1 MDVIKFISWCE
12 IAVREI
18 RYAPDRIAVQK
29 ELYAHMED
37 HYLDLLEQG
46 VDEETARKQTV
57 EAMGDAYEIAHDLA
71 AVHPPFW
78 GYFLR
83 STRILLA
90 ACFCLLLIVGMN
102 HLPDLYIPEPQY
114 WTEARSMEPRLPNC
128 TLLQQTEPAES
139 ERSDGYRFSVP
150 KASVWET
157 TDGRRILTVQ
167 VVQWNPIPLV
177 GRAEPVN
184 WFRGQDSTGAEY
196 DSHQETI
203 NTGGADSY
211 ISAFS
216 YPVSPWKTVYRLEI
230 WNFPEHADWF
240 RLSYDRDGRNLSVHI
255 PLTGGESQ

>member
-1 MDVIKFISWCE
+1 MDVIKFVSWCE

-37 HYLDLLEQG
+37 HYLDLLDQG
-46 VDEETARKQTV
+46 ADEETARQQTV

-90 ACFCLLLIVGMN
+90 ACFCVLLVAGMYQ
-102 HLPDLYIPEPQY
+102 LPELNFPEQQY
-114 WTEARSMEPRLPNC
+114 WTDARSMEPMLQNC
-128 TLLQQTEPAES
+128 TLLQQTEPRET

-150 KASVWET
+150 EADLWET
-157 TDGRRILTVQ
+157 PDGNRILTVR

-184 WFRGQDSTGAEY
+184 WFRGQHSKGAEY
-196 DSHQETI
+196 ESHQETI
-203 NTGGADSY
+203 NTGNEIH

-230 WNFPEHADWF
+230 WDIPEEADWF
-240 RLSYDRDGRNLSVHI
+240 RLFYDRDGRNLSFHI
-255 PLTGGESQ
+255 PLTGGENP